1 MYCLIEDARGILS
14 IEFRNVT
21 PSEHHH
27 HLQYRSS
34 SSSQNV
40 NKNSLTFYRG
50 GCIICID
57 YSNWSKKPYL
67 DLVQKFD
74 IISHILYEEIL
85 ELIRRGVDPANG
97 YMFGFSYGGQLAS
110 KIGRQLI
117 HYNDYMFK
125 QIDMCDI
132 AGPGFDFLSYATHR
146 EAAENVAC
154 YYASLDKGTQFR
166 SCHQNILLGHCG
178 YTQPAILSQ
187 PYFSSH
193 GLSVQIYINA
203 FDYPFYGSSKLPTWC
218 LAGNPVLNLPEGFK
232 VGYNGDIGSHIQGD
246 IFVPTGLN
254 YPYNLSKRQLKAY
267 EKYFKETNGNL
278 LAKLSPGDESEEAIS
293 YVARKCGGNEKTSF
307 IFHGWTESCSTE
319 WVGNLRERNHIQG
332 DIFVPTGLNYPYN
345 LSKRQLKAYEKYF
358 KET

>member
-1 MYCLIEDARGILS
+1 MSRSETKAKIQNAIQFIYYKNGNLLAKLSPGDESEEAISYVARKCGGNEKTSFIFHGWTESCSTEWVGNLR
-14 IEFRNVT
+14 ER
-21 PSEHHH
+21 
-27 HLQYRSS
+27 
-34 SSSQNV
+34 
-40 NKNSLTFYRG
+40 LTFYRG

-132 AGPGFDFLSYATHR
+132 AGPGFDFLSYAAHR

-203 FDYPFYGSSKLPTWC
+203 FDYPFYASSKLPTWC

-267 EKYFKETNGNL
+267 EKYFKET
-278 LAKLSPGDESEEAIS
+278 
-293 YVARKCGGNEKTSF
+293 
-307 IFHGWTESCSTE
+307 
-319 WVGNLRERNHIQG
+319 
-332 DIFVPTGLNYPYN
+332 
-345 LSKRQLKAYEKYF
+345 
-358 KET
+358 